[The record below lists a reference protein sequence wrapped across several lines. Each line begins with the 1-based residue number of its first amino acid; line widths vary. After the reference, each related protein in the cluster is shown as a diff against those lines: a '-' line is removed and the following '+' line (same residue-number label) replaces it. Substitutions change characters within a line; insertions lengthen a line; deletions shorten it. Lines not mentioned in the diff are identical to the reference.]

1 MWLGSVIRVV
11 GKFCAYESIVSS
23 ETEIA
28 GSI

>member
-11 GKFCAYESIVSS
+11 GKFCAYESIMSMI
-23 ETEIA
+23 TEMA